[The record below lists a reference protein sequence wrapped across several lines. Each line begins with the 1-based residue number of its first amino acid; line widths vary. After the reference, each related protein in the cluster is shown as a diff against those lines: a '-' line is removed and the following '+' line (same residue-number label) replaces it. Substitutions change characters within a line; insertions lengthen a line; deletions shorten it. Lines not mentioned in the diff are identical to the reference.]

1 MKIISKTDEK
11 LMALEEEMAA
21 REEAMLT
28 EEADLMSAHEDE
40 RAASYKKRDQLFNK
54 VDRLWQELDAI
65 QSVEPVEPVVPAH
78 EGLEWNIA
86 LPEGMEMQCLESAD
100 SKLTCD
106 LNLSGQSFVGNG
118 EVSSY
123 EGATYLSG
131 FACFEEDA
139 AGECNGTGA

>member
-1 MKIISKTDEK
+1 MKRISKTDEK

>member
-1 MKIISKTDEK
+1 MKRISLTDEK